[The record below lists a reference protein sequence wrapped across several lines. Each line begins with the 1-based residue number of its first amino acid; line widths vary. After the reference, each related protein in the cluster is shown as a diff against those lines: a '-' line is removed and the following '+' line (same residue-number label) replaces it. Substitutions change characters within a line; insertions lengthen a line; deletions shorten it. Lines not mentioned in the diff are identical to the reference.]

1 MSMCFEKL
9 FSIRGR
15 MFGNGLSKR
24 IDSDPLSR
32 SSVNL
37 GVNDVLSENVS
48 KNLERC
54 IELCFNARQGLIGSG
69 VILF

>member
-15 MFGNGLSKR
+15 MLGKGLSKR
-24 IDSDPLSR
+24 IDSEPLSR

-37 GVNDVLSENVS
+37 GVKEVLRENVS

-54 IELCFNARQGLIGSG
+54 ID
-69 VILF
+69 VVKMV